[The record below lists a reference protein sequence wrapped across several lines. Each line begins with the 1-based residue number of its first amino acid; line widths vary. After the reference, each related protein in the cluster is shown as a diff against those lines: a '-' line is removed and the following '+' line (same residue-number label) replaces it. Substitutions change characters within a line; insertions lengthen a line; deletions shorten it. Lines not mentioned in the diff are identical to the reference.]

1 MAGLRVERAD
11 AGVVEVW
18 LDRPSKRNALNRE
31 VVEALGE
38 AFALERT
45 RAFVFGSSEPGS
57 VFSAG
62 ADLTLTNAERAEL
75 SDLLYRLYKRM
86 LTTEA
91 PIIAVVEGAA
101 VGGGAQLALASDLRI
116 GSAGATFR
124 FVGPGH
130 GLAVG
135 AWGLPS
141 VIGRGRALE
150 LCLTMRSVAA
160 EEALELGIIDR
171 LDADP
176 RAAALALAREIC
188 ALDADA
194 VARLKS
200 ITATAAGLLA
210 ALEEERR
217 GNYETWSGAV
227 AGA

>member
-11 AGVVEVW
+11 DGVVEVW
-18 LDRPSKRNALNRE
+18 LDRPSKRNALSRE
-31 VVEALGE
+31 IVEALAE
-38 AFALERT
+38 AFALKGA
-45 RAFVFGSSEPGS
+45 RAFVVGSSEPGS

-86 LTTEA
+86 LTTDA

-116 GSAGATFR
+116 GGAGASFR

-141 VIGRGRALE
+141 LTGRGRALE
-150 LCLTMRSVAA
+150 LCLTMRSIAA
-160 EEALELGIIDR
+160 EEALELGVLDR

-176 RAAALALAREIC
+176 RAEARALASAIC

-200 ITATAAGLLA
+200 ITATAIGLLA